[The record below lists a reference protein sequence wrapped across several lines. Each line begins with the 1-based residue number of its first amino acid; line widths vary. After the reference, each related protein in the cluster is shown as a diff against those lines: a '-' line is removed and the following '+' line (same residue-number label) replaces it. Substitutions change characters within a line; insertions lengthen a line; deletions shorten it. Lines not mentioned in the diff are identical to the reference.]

1 MAQKIQLNG
10 TWKIL
15 TKYKLIKIKNKLG
28 KTRIYSREFKKKTIL
43 KEKFITSKLKLK
55 KIPPI
60 AFGGLR
66 FKNLFK
72 NSIKKKTVNFD
83 NYAKL

>member
-1 MAQKIQLNG
+1 MAQKIQSSG

-28 KTRIYSREFKKKTIL
+28 KTRIYSRKFIQKIIPE
-43 KEKFITSKLKLK
+43 EKFITSKLKLK
-55 KIPPI
+55 KTQPV

-72 NSIKKKTVNFD
+72 NSIKKNH
-83 NYAKL
+83 

>member
-1 MAQKIQLNG
+1 M
-10 TWKIL
+10 
-15 TKYKLIKIKNKLG
+15 IKIKNKFG
-28 KTRIYSREFKKKTIL
+28 KTRIYSREFKKKTISE
-43 KEKFITSKLKLK
+43 EKFITSKLKLK
-55 KIPPI
+55 KKQPT

-72 NSIKKKTVNFD
+72 NSIKKKTINFD